1 MPPRLSNRDFCL
13 QSSFS
18 IPPPTILSPQ
28 LKEEMRRSK
37 LILFDL
43 DGTLYLNG
51 QLFPG
56 VPDLIEKIRQSD
68 FQYGFL
74 TNNSTIG
81 PDDYYH
87 KLKDLGL
94 NLQPH
99 NVVTSCEASCLMLQE
114 LGLGPEIYVLG
125 TKKFRQFLAGQG
137 FIHSYSK
144 AKALLIGFDTELTY
158 RKLTEATRLVLAGL
172 PIVASHPD
180 PICPGDLPDAGMLLE
195 YFKAAKP
202 GTVIQAIAGKPHRW
216 LVELLEQRFQVKREE
231 IIMVG
236 DRVNTDLRFAQ
247 NFSFRSILVLNGR
260 PRPDLGDLTPDLILP
275 EIGQLAEEYWALINS
290 W

>member
-1 MPPRLSNRDFCL
+1 MPRP
-13 QSSFS
+13 
-18 IPPPTILSPQ
+18 
-28 LKEEMRRSK
+28 K

-56 VPDLIEKIRQSD
+56 VTELIEKLSHSD

-81 PDDYYH
+81 PRDYYR
-87 KLKDLGL
+87 KLKGLGL
-94 NLQPH
+94 KLRQH
-99 NVVTSCEASCLMLQE
+99 NVVTSCEASCLMLHG

-125 TKKFRQFLAGQG
+125 TRKFRHFLASQG
-137 FIHSYSK
+137 FIHSYSQ

-158 RKLTEATRLVLAGL
+158 RKLTEATRLVLAGI

-180 PICPGDLPDAGMLLE
+180 PVCPGDLPDAGMLLE
-195 YFKAAKP
+195 YFKAARP
-202 GTVIQAIAGKPHRW
+202 GTIIQAIAGKPHRW
-216 LVELLEQRFQVKREE
+216 LVELLEQRFQVRREE

-236 DRVNTDLRFAQ
+236 DRVNTDMRFAR
-247 NFSFRSILVLNGR
+247 NFAMRSILVLNGQ
-260 PRPDLGDLTPDLILP
+260 PQPDLGEITPDLILP
-275 EIGQLAEEYWALINS
+275 EIGQLAEQYWTLINR